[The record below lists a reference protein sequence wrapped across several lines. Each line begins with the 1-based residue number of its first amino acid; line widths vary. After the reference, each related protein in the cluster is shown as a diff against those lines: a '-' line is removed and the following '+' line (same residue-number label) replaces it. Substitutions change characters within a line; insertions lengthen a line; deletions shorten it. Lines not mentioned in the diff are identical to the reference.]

1 MKKIYS
7 LIAVMACLAMTFSC
21 SESVE
26 PQNPE
31 SGVLSI
37 SLSSTN
43 LATRAENVMAGVD
56 TLNENA
62 INTVHYFFY
71 ASGKTAQPALKWGK
85 IASIDG
91 NLESTV
97 RVNVTEDEL
106 NTVLFPKPYTN
117 ECEVFLI
124 VNLPESVAID
134 ETKTSVAD
142 LEALALEADFGTK
155 RTQDAFV
162 MTGLGT
168 ARIVDRKKILAA
180 TGTINVDRVASK
192 LTIHLDVNHSI
203 EDKGATWVSDP
214 DNMKVTFCNAQGK
227 ALLSGVAGAAEA
239 ALFNYGNGTVLTK
252 TSPDDLLNTK
262 WDCTQFYSY
271 PQTWTTGSPE
281 QPYYLITL
289 PWKNETEGSIGFRN
303 CYYKVYVNT
312 ASLERNTWYDVNLTL
327 DVLGSF
333 YETEPKV
340 LLDLTYQV
348 CGWSDFSFNAD
359 IQGARFLVVDQNE
372 YVMNNVNTLQ
382 IPFLTSHECNLVGV
396 TVTKRNI
403 KSGGNTPV
411 TSGFS
416 CEIKS
421 TTGADGQTESYIEY
435 SKVLDNV
442 YTSSTFDFVP
452 YTITL
457 TIQHKDNTNF
467 KETITITQY
476 PAIYGLDYQNSDYS
490 NDGTKSVNNDN
501 GFAFVNGYNDK
512 TKRSNQDVFA
522 NCPGLPTNY
531 DGSAQNPNKYSPNM
545 YVFTVTSLSGTDYII
560 GDPRTTTIDQK
571 LVDAKR
577 QYQNPD
583 NTVTAWAQAPAL
595 YDGASPRGL
604 KYYYPTDGSPAT
616 RSMIAPKFRI
626 ASSYAVLTSNT
637 YEAAES
643 LDGMRKRCASYQE
656 DGYPAGRWRLPTE
669 AEFKFI
675 ISQVDKETL
684 PPIYNPNTT
693 YWCAHGTGTPLGNGI
708 VDMNYIESDTDDHS
722 TRCVYDE
729 WYWGSAPALTGEAKK
744 TFTWGDMPR

>member
-31 SGVLSI
+31 RGVLSI

-43 LATRAENVMAGVD
+43 LATRAEMAGVD
-56 TLNENA
+56 ALNENA
-62 INTVHYFFY
+62 INTVHYFLY

-124 VNLPESVAID
+124 VNLPESETID
-134 ETKTSVAD
+134 KNKTSVAD

-239 ALFNYGNGTVLTK
+239 ALFNYADGTKLTK
-252 TSPDDLLNTK
+252 TDEDADKNTK

-289 PWKNETEGSIGFRN
+289 PWKNETEGSTGFRN

-348 CGWSDFSFNAD
+348 CNWSEFTFSAD

-382 IPFLTSHECNLVGV
+382 IPFLTSHECELVNV

-403 KSGGNTPV
+403 KDNTGDTTVSPSDY
-411 TSGFS
+411 T
-416 CEIKS
+416 CQINS
-421 TTGADGQTESYIEY
+421 TPGADGQIESYIEY
-435 SKVLDNV
+435 SKVLDNI

-452 YTITL
+452 YTVTL
-457 TIQHKDNTNF
+457 TIRHKDDTNF
-467 KETITITQY
+467 TETITITQY
-476 PAIYGLDYQNSDYS
+476 PAIYGLDYANSDFGNGKGY
-490 NDGTKSVNNDN
+490 NDDHNTM
-501 GFAFVNGYNDK
+501 VNGYYGENRTSSSASGQINLKD
-512 TKRSNQDVFA
+512 QDFFA
-522 NCPGLPTNY
+522 SSSGY
-531 DGSAQNPNKYSPNM
+531 YSTDYSENM
-545 YVFTVTSLSGTDYII
+545 YVFTVSSVQNTDYII
-560 GDPRTTTIDQK
+560 GDPRTITIDSD
-571 LVDAKR
+571 LVNATR
-577 QYQNPD
+577 QYYNKS
-583 NTVTAWAQAPAL
+583 TTATAWVQAPAL
-595 YDGASPRGL
+595 YDGGSSRGL
-604 KYYYPTDGSPAT
+604 KYYYPTDTIGT
-616 RSMIAPKFRI
+616 RNMIAPKFRI
-626 ASSYAVLTSNT
+626 ASSYGVLFTSAS
-637 YEAAES
+637 AAKE
-643 LDGMRKRCASYQE
+643 LEGMRKRCASYQE

-675 ISQVDKETL
+675 ISQVNKGTL
-684 PPIYNPNTT
+684 PQLYVEGEG
-693 YWCAHGTGTPLGNGI
+693 YWCAHGFGIPDENGNVTMYHKKTSTTG
-708 VDMNYIESDTDDHS
+708 YS

-729 WYWGSAPALTGEAKK
+729 WYWGSEQLSDRSK
-744 TFTWGDMPR
+744 FTWGDMPR

>member
-31 SGVLSI
+31 RGVLSI

-43 LATRAENVMAGVD
+43 LATRAEMAGVD
-56 TLNENA
+56 ALNENA
-62 INTVHYFFY
+62 INTVHYFLY

-91 NLESTV
+91 NLQSKV

-106 NTVLFPKPYTN
+106 NNVLFPKPYTN

-142 LEALALEADFGTK
+142 LEALALEADFRTK

-192 LTIHLDVNHSI
+192 LTIHLDVNHLI
-203 EDKGATWVSDP
+203 QDKGATWVSDP
-214 DNMKVTFCNAQGK
+214 DEMKVTFCNAQSK
-227 ALLSGVAGAAEA
+227 ALVSGVAGAAKA
-239 ALFNYGNGTVLTK
+239 ALFNYADGTKLTK
-252 TSPDDLLNTK
+252 TDEDADKNTK

-289 PWKNETEGSIGFRN
+289 PWKNETEGSTGFRN

-348 CGWSDFSFNAD
+348 CNWSEFTFSAD

-382 IPFLTSHECNLVGV
+382 IPFLTSHECELVNV

-403 KSGGNTPV
+403 KDNTGDTTVSPSDY
-411 TSGFS
+411 T
-416 CEIKS
+416 CQINS
-421 TTGADGQTESYIEY
+421 TPGADGQIESYIEY
-435 SKVLDNV
+435 SKVLDNI

-452 YTITL
+452 YTVTL
-457 TIQHKDNTNF
+457 TIRHKDDTNF
-467 KETITITQY
+467 TETITITQY
-476 PAIYGLDYQNSDYS
+476 PAIYGLDDQNSDYAD
-490 NDGTKSVNNDN
+490 DGNNKVNNHN
-501 GFAFVNGYNDK
+501 GYAFVNGYNDL
-512 TKRSNQDVFA
+512 TSIGNQDLFA
-522 NCPGLPTNY
+522 NCPGLSTKS
-531 DGSAQNPNKYSPNM
+531 DGSASNPQTYSPNM
-545 YVFTVTSLSGTDYII
+545 YVFTVTNLTGTPYII
-560 GDPRTTTIDQK
+560 GDPRTEDIDK
-571 LVDAKR
+571 GLVDAKR
-577 QYQNPD
+577 IYRYKS
-583 NTVTAWAQAPAL
+583 TTATAWVQAPAL
-595 YDGASPRGL
+595 YDGNTNRGL
-604 KYYYPTDGSPAT
+604 KYYYPTDGSDAT
-616 RSMIAPKFRI
+616 KNMIAPKFRI

-637 YEAAES
+637 YEAAKS

-675 ISQVDKETL
+675 LSQVDKKSL

-693 YWCAHGTGTPLGNGI
+693 YWCAHGLGTPKGSGV
-708 VDMNYIESDTDDHS
+708 VDMDYKDSDTDDHS

-729 WYWGSAPALTGEAKK
+729 WYWGSEPALTGNAKS